1 MLDRLLGRAELKDR
15 IESLEAEKERLQSR
29 LDAEKERRA
38 DAVTDKQ
45 DAQRRVNEL
54 EDRVTQLEDRVERLQ
69 GEDDSLAY
77 RATETLQRGRLS
89 AVLDRLEAIETDP
102 QGVLTAVL
110 TDDRSI
116 PTPVREAFGERAA
129 LASRAA
135 PCMAVADD
143 TGLLSGALSLP
154 NPPEASAEWDDHA
167 AFERSWFEPT
177 GEFTLALV
185 RSDLFAMG
193 VYDGRERTAFHGF
206 DSDLKSKH
214 SKGGFS
220 QSRFER
226 IREGQIDTHLDRCR
240 EALSERPDD
249 APLFVVG
256 ESSVL
261 YEVSEGAQ
269 ATATVD
275 ATGEP
280 EQALERAFESFWS
293 VDFYAI

>member
-15 IESLEAEKERLQSR
+15 IESLEAEKERLQSQ

-77 RATETLQRGRLS
+77 RRTETLQRGRLS
-89 AVLDRLEAIETDP
+89 AVLDRLEAVETDP

-154 NPPEASAEWDDHA
+154 NPPEAFAEWDDRV

-193 VYDGRERTAFHGF
+193 VYDGRERTAFYGF
-206 DSDLKSKH
+206 DSELKSKH

-261 YEVSEGAQ
+261 YEVSGD
-269 ATATVD
+269 ATATAAVD